1 MDQTFYVE
9 QTSSLRL
16 FTDLIKNPSSAYA
29 QIKEKG
35 GMMPIFL
42 FLIISFLSVIN
53 EWIMVQKV
61 NLVSSPPLGL
71 QGPTLLIPLSRELPL
86 TIYPYYF
93 FQAAL
98 FLFLEVFFN
107 LGLLWAITWVYGKR
121 TNKKGNGHLL
131 FNAAF
136 YAMAPMVLTGLLS
149 LLATFML
156 PVMFVSGLE
165 EATLVHVLLDRSYA
179 YLIWEYLGWIGELW
193 TGLLTA
199 YSVRVAYEAGVKDT
213 AIIMLI
219 MGFLVALRIYYI
231 F

>member
-1 MDQTFYVE
+1 MDQTLDVE
-9 QTSSLRL
+9 QISSLQL
-16 FTDLIKNPSSAYA
+16 FVDLIKSPSAAYER
-29 QIKEKG
+29 IKEKG

-42 FLIISFLSVIN
+42 FLIVSLLSVVN
-53 EWIMVQKV
+53 EWIMVLKV
-61 NLVSSPPLGL
+61 NLVSYPPIGL
-71 QGPTLLIPLSRELPL
+71 QGPTFITPLSYDLPL

-107 LGLLWAITWVYGKR
+107 LGLLWIITWVYGKR

-136 YAMAPMVLTGLLS
+136 YAMAPMVITGMLS
-149 LLATFML
+149 LLATLML
-156 PVMFVSGLE
+156 PVMYVSGLE
-165 EATLVHVLLDRSYA
+165 EATLMRVLLNRSYA
-179 YLIWEYLGWIGELW
+179 YLSWEYLGWIGELW

-199 YSVRVAYEAGVKDT
+199 YSVRVAYDADAKDT
-213 AIIMLI
+213 AIVMLL
-219 MGFLVALRIYYI
+219 MGILVALRIYYI